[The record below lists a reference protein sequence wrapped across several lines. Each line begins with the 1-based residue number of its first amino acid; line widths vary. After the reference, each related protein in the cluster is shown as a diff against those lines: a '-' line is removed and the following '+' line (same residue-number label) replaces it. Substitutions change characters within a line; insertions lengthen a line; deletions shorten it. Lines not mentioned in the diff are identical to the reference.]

1 VTPLRFALALAWRET
16 RGSRRMLGVLTV
28 GVALGVAALVAIRS
42 FGASVQESVRRE
54 ARGLLGADLVVSS
67 GSPLSA
73 RAERELAALVA
84 AARSPAGEVARLA
97 RVTRFGSMAFVPRT
111 SGTRLVQVLAV
122 ESGYPFYGAVV
133 SDPPDAWERLGSG
146 GFALVDPALLVLLDA
161 RVGDELVLGEARLE
175 IGGVVRNMPGDVG
188 VFSALGPRVYIP
200 ASRVGETRLLT
211 TGSRARHEAYLRMPD
226 GVDPAPLAARYR
238 PALAAERAN
247 LRTSDEDQQRLEAA
261 LGRLGRFLGL
271 VGLVALLLGGLG
283 VASAVHVLIRRRLA
297 TVAVLRCLGASARLV
312 VLVYLLQAI
321 GLGLAG
327 SLAGALLGAGLGYLL
342 PKALGGLLPVDV
354 AFHVS
359 GEALASGLAMGAW
372 VAVVFALLPLVTVR
386 RTPPLAALRRDYED
400 VALRSPDPAR
410 PGVAALIAASV
421 VGLSAWQAGGPLAGA
436 VFSAGLGA
444 ALLILWLAARL
455 LRSAMRRL
463 VSPRLAYP
471 WRQGLANLYR
481 PANQT
486 LAVVLAL
493 GFGAFLLGTLVVLQ
507 HSLVGQLET
516 DDPAS
521 RPNLALFDIQSDQR
535 DGVVAVLSA
544 SGVAASPAVP
554 IVPMRIHSLKGVA
567 AAQILSRAAAPDAGG
582 PQREAWMFRRE
593 FRSTYRDSV
602 GDAETV
608 VAGAWWP
615 RGAGRAAGAGPV
627 PLSLEADIARDL
639 GVMVGDE
646 IVWDVQGVLL
656 PSRVASLREVRWAR
670 FEPNFFA
677 VFPEGP
683 LEAAPQ
689 TWVTL
694 ARVPDEALRA
704 RLQRSLV
711 ERYPNLSALDLTEVQ
726 KALDDILGRVA
737 WAVRFMALFSVGAG
751 LAVLLGAVAESRTER
766 LREAVLLKTLGAT
779 RRQVLRVVAVEYAS
793 LGLLAATI
801 GLLLALASG
810 AALMHFAFEGAAV
823 VPYASLAALA
833 VAIVALTVGLG
844 ASGSLEVF
852 RRTPLEVLRSE

>member
-1 VTPLRFALALAWRET
+1 LRFALALAWRET
-16 RGSRRMLGVLTV
+16 RGSRRMLGVLIV

-54 ARGLLGADLVVSS
+54 ARGLLGADLVVTS
-67 GSPLSA
+67 GAPLSA
-73 RAERELAALVA
+73 RAEQDLAALVA
-84 AARSPAGEVARLA
+84 AGRSAQGEPARVA
-97 RVTRFGSMAFVPRT
+97 RVTRFGSMAYVPRT

-122 ESGYPFYGAVV
+122 ESGYPFYGDVA
-133 SDPPDAWERLGSG
+133 SEPAGAWSGLGGSAL
-146 GFALVDPALLVLLDA
+146 ALVDPALLVLLDA
-161 RVGDELVLGEARLE
+161 RVGDELVLGEARFE

-188 VFSALGPRVYIP
+188 VFSAIGPRVYIP
-200 ASRVGETRLLT
+200 RSRVEETGLLT
-211 TGSRARHEAYLRMPD
+211 TGSRARHEVYLRLPD
-226 GVDPAPLAARYR
+226 GSDSGRLAARFR

-247 LRTSDEDQQRLEAA
+247 LRTSAEDQQRVETA
-261 LGRLGRFLGL
+261 LGRLGRYLGL

-312 VLVYLLQAI
+312 VVVYLLQAVA
-321 GLGLAG
+321 LGLAG

-342 PKALGGLLPVDV
+342 PRALGGFLPVDV

-372 VAVVFALLPLVTVR
+372 VAVVFALLPLLPVR

-410 PGVAALIAASV
+410 RGIVALVAASV
-421 VGLSAWQAGGPLAGA
+421 LGLSSWQAGSAVVGG
-436 VFSAGLGA
+436 VFSVGLGL
-444 ALLILWLAARL
+444 ALLVLWLAARL

-507 HSLVGQLET
+507 QSLVGQLRT
-516 DDPAS
+516 DDSSS

-544 SGVAASPAVP
+544 SAVSASPAVP

-567 AAQILSRAAAPDAGG
+567 AAQILARAAARG
-582 PQREAWMFRRE
+582 PGETGHEAWMFRRE
-593 FRSTYRDSV
+593 FRSTYRDSP
-602 GDAETV
+602 GDSETI
-608 VAGAWWP
+608 VAGGWWP
-615 RGAGRAAGAGPV
+615 RGAGRAAGSGPV
-627 PLSLEADIARDL
+627 PLSLEADIARDM
-639 GVMVGDE
+639 GVTVGDE

-683 LEAAPQ
+683 LDAAPQ

-694 ARVPDEALRA
+694 ARVPDEGLRA

-711 ERYPNLSALDLTEVQ
+711 ERYPNLSTLDLTEVQ
-726 KALDDILGRVA
+726 KALDDVLGRVA

-751 LAVLLGAVAESRTER
+751 LAVLLGAVAESRSER

-779 RRQVLRVVAVEYAS
+779 RRQVLKVVMVEYAS
-793 LGLLAATI
+793 LGLLAAAT
-801 GLLLALASG
+801 GLLLALAAG
-810 AALMHFAFEGAAV
+810 AALMHFAFDGTAV
-823 VPYASLAALA
+823 VPYGPLAALA

-852 RRTPLEVLRSE
+852 RRTPLEVLRNE

>member
-1 VTPLRFALALAWRET
+1 VTSSRFALTLAWRET
-16 RGSRRMLGVLTV
+16 RGSRRMLGVLIV

-54 ARGLLGADLVVSS
+54 ARGLLGADLVVTS
-67 GSPLSA
+67 GAPLSPA
-73 RAERELAALVA
+73 AERQVVELLAAS
-84 AARSPAGEVARLA
+84 RSPGGEPPRVA
-97 RVTRFGSMAFVPRT
+97 RVTRFGSMAYVART

-122 ESGYPFYGAVV
+122 ESGYPFYGDVA
-133 SDPPDAWERLGSG
+133 SEPPEAWPELGAGSY
-146 GFALVDPALLVLLDA
+146 ALVDPALLVLLGA
-161 RVGDELVLGEARLE
+161 RAGDELVLGSARFE
-175 IGGVVRNMPGDVG
+175 IRGVVRNMPGDLG
-188 VFSALGPRVYIP
+188 VLSAIGPRVYIP
-200 ASRVGETRLLT
+200 RSRVGETGLLT
-211 TGSRARHEAYLRMPD
+211 TGARARHEVYLRLPD
-226 GVDPAPLAARYR
+226 GVDAGRLAARFR
-238 PALAAERAN
+238 PPLAAERAN
-247 LRTSDEDQQRLEAA
+247 LRTSAEDQQRLETA
-261 LGRLGRFLGL
+261 LGRLNRYLGL

-297 TVAVLRCLGASARLV
+297 TVAVLRCLGASARV
-312 VLVYLLQAI
+312 VVVVYLLQAV

-342 PKALGGLLPVDV
+342 PAALGGLLPVDV
-354 AFHVS
+354 SFRVS
-359 GEALASGLAMGAW
+359 GEALASGFVTGAW
-372 VAVVFALLPLVTVR
+372 VAVVFALLPLLAVR

-400 VALRSPDPAR
+400 VGLRMPDPAR
-410 PGVAALIAASV
+410 HVVALLLAASV
-421 VGLSAWQAGGPLAGA
+421 LGLASWQAGSLAAGV
-436 VFSAGLGA
+436 VFSIGLGL
-444 ALLILWLAARL
+444 ALLVLWLSALL

-493 GFGAFLLGTLVVLQ
+493 GFGAFLLGTLIVLQ
-507 HSLVGQLET
+507 QSLVRQLRS
-516 DDPAS
+516 DDASS

-535 DGVVAVLSA
+535 EGVAAVLSA
-544 SGVAASPAVP
+544 SGVEASAAVP
-554 IVPMRIHSLKGVA
+554 IVPMRIHSVKGVPT
-567 AAQILSRAAAPDAGG
+567 AQILARAAVGGAG
-582 PQREAWMFRRE
+582 REAWMFRRE
-593 FRSTYRDSV
+593 FRSTYRDAL
-602 GDAETV
+602 GDAETI

-615 RGAGRAAGAGPV
+615 RGAGRGAAAGPV
-627 PLSLEADIARDL
+627 PLSLEADIAGDL
-639 GVMVGDE
+639 GVTVGDE

-656 PSRVASLREVRWAR
+656 ASRVASLRQVRWAR

-694 ARVPDEALRA
+694 ARVADERLRA

-711 ERYPNLSALDLTEVQ
+711 ERYPNVSALDLTDVQ
-726 KALDDILGRVA
+726 KALDGVLGRVA

-751 LAVLLGAVAESRTER
+751 LAVLLGAVAGSRSER

-779 RRQVLRVVAVEYAS
+779 RRQVVTVVVVEYAS
-793 LGLLAATI
+793 LGLLAAAT
-801 GLLLALASG
+801 GLLLALAGG
-810 AALMHFAFEGAAV
+810 ATLMHFAFEGAAA
-823 VPYASLAALA
+823 VPSAPLAALA
-833 VAIVALTVGLG
+833 LAIVALTVGLG